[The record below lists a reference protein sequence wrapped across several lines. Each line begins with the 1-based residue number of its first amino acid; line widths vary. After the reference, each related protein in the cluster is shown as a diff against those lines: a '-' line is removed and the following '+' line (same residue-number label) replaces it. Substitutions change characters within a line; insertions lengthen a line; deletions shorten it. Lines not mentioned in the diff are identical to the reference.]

1 MGFFDI
7 FKKWKKKSA
16 KTAPAKRRDPERREP
31 PGKARRPAKV
41 DALLKFFKKGRPRWR
56 LPWWLQVWR
65 EIPWWGRALIIA
77 GIAGIVL
84 AILFAV
90 QPSCA
95 PELNY
100 RLEVAANPAA
110 GGEVS
115 ISPDYDEYPA
125 RSRVTLTAT
134 PSSDYRFASWS
145 GDASGTEPEITV
157 VMDADKSVTAN
168 FSIIRYTLTTS
179 VSPAGG
185 GLVSPEGGV
194 YNTGGTVTLRA
205 TPMVGYRFVS
215 WSGDVSGSEPEV
227 TVVMDADKS
236 ATANF
241 SVVQHTLITSVSPP
255 GGGSVSPLGGIYDVG
270 SQVTLTATPGAD
282 YEFVSWSGDA
292 SGAEPVVTLTMDSDK
307 SVTANFAA
315 TIQEIREIMPTG
327 ISGSAVVFSNFLE
340 GGDAIEGFVEL
351 TGEFY
356 SQDWSFDWSFELIN
370 PEGREVDYWQGHWVN
385 NNHHDFSFKAQYSGN
400 YKIIVRHNS
409 LRDKELLI
417 KIRPM
422 GWAD

>member
-1 MGFFDI
+1 
-7 FKKWKKKSA
+7 
-16 KTAPAKRRDPERREP
+16 
-31 PGKARRPAKV
+31 
-41 DALLKFFKKGRPRWR
+41 
-56 LPWWLQVWR
+56 
-65 EIPWWGRALIIA
+65 
-77 GIAGIVL
+77 
-84 AILFAV
+84 
-90 QPSCA
+90 
-95 PELNY
+95 
-100 RLEVAANPAA
+100 
-110 GGEVS
+110 
-115 ISPDYDEYPA
+115 
-125 RSRVTLTAT
+125 
-134 PSSDYRFASWS
+134 
-145 GDASGTEPEITV
+145 V

-270 SQVTLTATPGAD
+270 SQVTLTATPAAD